1 MVFSGF
7 YNCGWF
13 GGSIPAALITY
24 GSNFNGTNWQWR
36 VPFICQCFA
45 CVLVIFAVWF
55 IPESPRWLLTQG
67 REEEATAFLV
77 KYHGN
82 GDPNARLV
90 RLEIEEM
97 KEGIRIDGIDKIWW
111 DCKSLLS
118 FLPHGLWASPK
129 MLIEI
134 SLDRPFLF
142 THSGRWRFAQVIM
155 ISIFGQWSGNGLGYF
170 NATIFNI
177 LGYKSSSTQL
187 LLNIVNS
194 IVSAVGA
201 GIAVVFTD
209 KMPRRPVL
217 IFGTLGEYIARITL
231 SLV

>member
-1 MVFSGF
+1 
-7 YNCGWF
+7 
-13 GGSIPAALITY
+13 
-24 GSNFNGTNWQWR
+24 
-36 VPFICQCFA
+36 
-45 CVLVIFAVWF
+45 
-55 IPESPRWLLTQG
+55 
-67 REEEATAFLV
+67 
-77 KYHGN
+77 
-82 GDPNARLV
+82 
-90 RLEIEEM
+90 
-97 KEGIRIDGIDKIWW
+97 
-111 DCKSLLS
+111 
-118 FLPHGLWASPK
+118 

-194 IVSAVGA
+194 IVSAIGA
-201 GIAVVFTD
+201 GIAVVLTD

-231 SLV
+231 SLF